1 MVHEAGRKKL
11 SASGGRVLGA
21 AVKEGKDLSEKGMT
35 FLGMAV
41 LEDPVRP
48 EVFRNSGRIPPCRCY
63 DRHDYRGS

>member
-1 MVHEAGRKKL
+1 M

-41 LEDPVRP
+41 LEDRSVRRFP
-48 EVFRNSGRIPPCRCY
+48 EQWKNSAMQVLQP
-63 DRHDYRGS
+63 S